1 LTNVLDVATP
11 PTTAPAENL
20 KRAPH
25 AGRDPEKLRRYL
37 NAYWL
42 RPENA
47 LWMTLR
53 SDALER
59 IPFEPPAI
67 DVACGDGIHTFLH
80 LGGVFDPDFDV
91 FGAAGALDR
100 VRDEHADMFDVPAMS
115 YEPTIVAT
123 PRLRID
129 TGLDLKSNL
138 LSKAARLGLYERLMR
153 HDGNEHIPLPT
164 DSFRTVHC
172 NAAYWVRNIN
182 GLLAELARITQPN
195 GRIVLQVKLDTIK
208 ACTLEPFRDVLGD
221 RFLEIIGRGRFATW
235 PALASR
241 EVWERRFER
250 AGLEIAD
257 AHPFVTAAHARMWD
271 VGLRPLAPLLVRMAK
286 ALSPDTRSSIKRDW
300 VDLFY
305 ELLAP
310 LRRFDL
316 TLSTATGTPVEL
328 QYVLKPR

>member
-1 LTNVLDVATP
+1 LTNVLDAATP
-11 PTTAPAENL
+11 PTTKPGQDAENAS
-20 KRAPH
+20 R
-25 AGRDPEKLRRYL
+25 GRHDPEKLRRYL

-59 IPFEPPAI
+59 VSFATPAI

-80 LGGVFDPDFDV
+80 LGGAFDPDFDV
-91 FGAAGALDR
+91 FEAVGSLDR
-100 VRDEHADMFDVPAMS
+100 VRDGHADMFDVPAAS
-115 YEPTIVAT
+115 YAPTIVT
-123 PRLRID
+123 KPRMRID
-129 TGLDLKSNL
+129 TGLDLKPNL
-138 LSKAARLGLYERLMR
+138 LSKAARLGLYERLTP
-153 HDGNEHIPLPT
+153 HDGNERIPLPT

-172 NAAYWVRNIN
+172 NAAYWVRNVN

-195 GRIVLQVKLDTIK
+195 GRVVLQVKLDTIQ
-208 ACTLEPFRDVLGD
+208 ACTFESLRETLGD
-221 RFLEIIGRGRFATW
+221 RFLDILGRGRFATW

-241 EVWERRFER
+241 DVWERRFER
-250 AGLEIAD
+250 AGLEMTD
-257 AHPFVTAAHARMWD
+257 LQPFITAAHARMWD
-271 VGLRPLAPLLVRMAK
+271 VGLRPLAPLLVRMAN
-286 ALSPDTRSSIKRDW
+286 ALSPETRSSIKRDW
-300 VDLFY
+300 VDLFN

-316 TLSTATGTPVEL
+316 SLSTVPGTPVEI